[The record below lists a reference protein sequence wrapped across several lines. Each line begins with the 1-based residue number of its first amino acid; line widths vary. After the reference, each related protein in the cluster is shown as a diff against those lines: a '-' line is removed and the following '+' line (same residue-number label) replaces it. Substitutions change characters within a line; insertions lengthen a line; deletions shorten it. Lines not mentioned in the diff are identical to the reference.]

1 MLPRRDQIGILR
13 SAARSALRGLAALA
27 ILLSAGCPDTTLVE
41 LRKENLRLK
50 EGLADRDRQTAAL
63 SAALEECNRQLA
75 QARGL
80 SPETLEKIFYA
91 DKIVIDPLSGGQDYD
106 GQPGDDGVT
115 VYLRP
120 LDRDGDALKVAGDVR
135 IELYDLAMPPGRN
148 LIATHQFPVEKLRES
163 WYGKLMTYHYT
174 FRCPWQHGPPENPEI
189 TVRATF
195 VDYLTRRVMT
205 AQTVVKVRPPPR

>member
-1 MLPRRDQIGILR
+1 MPFQRGRFEILR
-13 SAARSALRGLAALA
+13 HAVRSAGRGLVIFA
-27 ILLSAGCPDTTLVE
+27 ILLSAGCPDARVVE
-41 LRKENLRLK
+41 LGRENSRLK

-63 SAALEECNRQLA
+63 SAALEECNRQLV

-91 DKIVIDPLSGGQDYD
+91 EQIVIDPLSGGQDYD

-120 LDRDGDALKVAGDVR
+120 LDRDGDTLKVAGDVR
-135 IELYDLAMPPGRN
+135 IELFDLAMPPGRN
-148 LIATHQFPVEKLRES
+148 LIATHNFPVEKVRES
-163 WYGKLMTYHYT
+163 WYGKFITYHYT

-205 AQTVVKVRPPPR
+205 TQTVVKVRPPPR